1 MTKEV
6 RALFTILVIT
16 VTPLLIYAFLQVR
29 SLDDDEQM
37 AAAAYEKQLDVVLF
51 SLNQYADDMM
61 NRWMRQLVDQQNSLE
76 ENVTQLIIGNESI
89 QMLVLRN
96 AETKKDSI
104 YANDYVEINDST
116 YQSVSDWYEQ
126 KDSVINRLSEYLEAG
141 FQKIQPANDW
151 ENVAGLRPDQTGMTV
166 MVYDKDSILHNA
178 LFILEKKFWVEQI
191 LGPQMQKIDQDE
203 FVIAVGQSPDN
214 SARSPLI
221 FYQTT
226 LFNLKKDFIKRKL
239 WILPDTYLYIQS
251 KGKSYTELIQYRSRE
266 NLYLLLF
273 SVMVVLIGAYLMI
286 RNIKNTLKVAQL
298 KSDFVSNVS
307 HEIRTPLSLIRM
319 YAETLMLGRV
329 PTEEKKKQYYSTI
342 HHESGR
348 LTFLV
353 NNILDFSRIEGNRK
367 TYRFEKSELNTLV
380 SRIHENF
387 SHYFLEHQVKCNLN
401 LAPNNLA
408 ISVDNQAFEEAL
420 SNLIENAVKYGN
432 GQNEIE
438 LSTFEWNGFACC
450 SVKDKGIGISKA
462 AQKYIFDKFYRVEG
476 ALTQKTKGTGLGLS
490 LVKHIMESHQ
500 GEVSVESKPNAGST
514 FTLRFPLNDNSNE

>member
-6 RALFTILVIT
+6 RALFLILIIT
-16 VTPLLIYAFLQVR
+16 VAPLLVYAFLQVR
-29 SLDDDEQM
+29 SLDDDEQL
-37 AAAAYEKQLDVVLF
+37 AAAAYEKQLDVILF

-61 NRWMRQLVDQQNSLE
+61 NRWMRQLADQQNTLE
-76 ENVTQLIIGNESI
+76 ENVRQLIIGNESI

-96 AETKKDSI
+96 TETKQDSI

-116 YQSVSDWYEQ
+116 YQKVADWYDR
-126 KDSVINRLSEYLEAG
+126 KDSVINRLSEYLAAG
-141 FQKIQPANDW
+141 FQKIQPADDW
-151 ENVAGLRPDQTGMTV
+151 QTISGLRPDQTGVTV
-166 MVYDKDSILHNA
+166 MVYNEDSVLYNA

-191 LGPQMQKIDQDE
+191 LGLQMQKIDQDQ
-203 FVIAVGQSPDN
+203 FTIAVGNWHKETQQSPY
-214 SARSPLI
+214 L

-226 LFNLKKDFIKRKL
+226 LFSLKKKFIRRNL
-239 WILPDTYLYIQS
+239 WILPNTYLYIQS
-251 KGKSYTELIQYRSRE
+251 KGKSYTDLIQNRSRE
-266 NLYLLLF
+266 NLYFLLF
-273 SVMVVLIGAYLMI
+273 SVMVVLIGAFLMI

-329 PTEEKKKQYYSTI
+329 PSEEKKKQYYSTI

-367 TYRFEKSELNTLV
+367 TYRFEKSELNTLT

-387 SHYFLEHQVKCNLN
+387 SHYFLEHQVNCNLK
-401 LAPNNLA
+401 LSQSPLF
-408 ISVDNQAFEEAL
+408 ISVDEQAFEEAL

-432 GQNEIE
+432 GQEEIE
-438 LSTFEWNGFACC
+438 LTTFESNGFACC
-450 SVKDKGIGISKA
+450 RVKDNGIGISNS
-462 AQKYIFDKFYRVEG
+462 AQNHIFDKFYRVEG

-500 GEVSVESKPNAGST
+500 GEVVVDSTPHKGST
-514 FTLRFPLNDNSNE
+514 FTLKFPIIKQNRE